1 MNAALLVGF
10 FRFSRGTQ
18 GQTWA
23 RTERAK
29 AA

>member
-10 FRFSRGTQ
+10 VMYHRKAQ
-18 GQTWA
+18 GATWA